1 MTSICVLQPG
11 LLQGID
17 YYIVNS
23 TVWHYLARRYDYFY
37 ALLVRDGPS
46 SPPRLRSPCHS
57 SAPTDEELLHKSS
70 LPSRSPSRI
79 AVVMPPS
86 DAPSPPSIPDQFLH
100 APHCALR
107 VRIPC
112 VVCGEDALLRCR
124 RCQRVFY
131 CSFACRSAHFTF
143 HRYACSAPRA
153 PREADTQPMLP
164 AERAVRDLPAGTDQ
178 VRQGIANAGNTCY
191 LSAGLQCLFS
201 VAPLR
206 RLLLSRQFERYLRS
220 EVGSRGGRDG

>member
-1 MTSICVLQPG
+1 MSSICVLQPG
-11 LLQGID
+11 LLQGLD
-17 YYIVNS
+17 YYIVNP

-37 ALLVRDGPS
+37 ALLVRDGAS

-57 SAPTDEELLHKSS
+57 AAPTDEELLNNYF

-86 DAPSPPSIPDQFLH
+86 DAPSPPSVPDQLLH
-100 APHCALR
+100 TPHCSLR
-107 VRIPC
+107 VRVPC

-124 RCQRVFY
+124 RCQRAFY
-131 CSFACRSAHFTF
+131 CSFACRNAHFPF
-143 HRYACSAPRA
+143 HRYACSAPS
-153 PREADTQPMLP
+153 EADTQPMLP
-164 AERAVRDLPAGTDQ
+164 AERAVSDLPAGTDQ

-206 RLLLSRQFERYLRS
+206 RLLLSRQYERFLRS
-220 EVGSRGGRDG
+220 EVGSRGGRDA